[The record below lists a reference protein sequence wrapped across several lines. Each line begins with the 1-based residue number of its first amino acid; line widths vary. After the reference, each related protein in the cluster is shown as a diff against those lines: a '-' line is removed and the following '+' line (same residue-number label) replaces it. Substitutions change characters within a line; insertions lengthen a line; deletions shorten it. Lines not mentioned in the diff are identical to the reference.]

1 ILRLTTRDQVA
12 HAIKSMQVRGAP
24 LIGAVAAYGLCLSLR
39 EDAST
44 ETMERNATMLSTT
57 RPTAINLRWALDRM
71 LTRLRNTVP
80 ADRVATAYAEALAI
94 ADEDAAQN
102 ERIGRH

>member
-1 ILRLTTRDQVA
+1 MKVRGVEYRSVWIDPDDGWSVRIFDQTRLPWALDILRLTTRDQVA

-44 ETMERNATMLSTT
+44 ETMERDATMLST
-57 RPTAINLRWALDRM
+57 
-71 LTRLRNTVP
+71 
-80 ADRVATAYAEALAI
+80 E
-94 ADEDAAQN
+94 
-102 ERIGRH
+102 